1 MLAPTKPLERAPPAF
16 IDEDEE
22 EEEEEHRDRERGL

>member
-1 MLAPTKPLERAPPAF
+1 MLAPTKPLERALPAF

-22 EEEEEHRDRERGL
+22 EGILIGSEGFKP